1 MFKVLLNW
9 WNCDEMCWTCVELI
23 LGIKIKILT
32 SKSSKSEL
40 FEVYDSMSM
49 HVVVHKYTKL
59 KNEHITEY
67 SV

>member
-1 MFKVLLNW
+1 
-9 WNCDEMCWTCVELI
+9 MCWTCVELI

-59 KNEHITEY
+59 KNKHITEY